1 MESGEN
7 NMDDRLLTKERLAKR
22 LGGDF
27 TVAKI
32 DRFRR
37 AGRIPAVRLG
47 YRTFLF
53 NYESVIAALL
63 RHEIKDKPATSKQRR
78 GFISALA
85 KSKREGSR
93 KVVAR

>member
-1 MESGEN
+1 
-7 NMDDRLLTKERLAKR
+7 MDDRLLTKERLAKR

-37 AGRIPAVRLG
+37 AGRIPAVQLG

-63 RHEIKDKPATSKQRR
+63 RLEIKDRAATSRQKRHYTPLRR
-78 GFISALA
+78 KGAC
-85 KSKREGSR
+85 R
-93 KVVAR
+93 